1 MSKRRVLI
9 GGALALLA
17 VAVVAGVYVYNEL
30 QPTEMRGSATE
41 EFVPEAGPE
50 KTKKP
55 RLGVP
60 WPTYAYDQQRSH
72 VAAGFDHRPP
82 YRRIWRFDAGDTVE
96 FPPSVGYGNV
106 YVPQQRGDFFAV
118 NGRTGKVV
126 WKKDFKR
133 CAAASP
139 TIAKGVVYQAYM
151 DFSKCPQDRPGA
163 DGFVVAMNAK
173 TGKERW
179 RFKAGPIESSPAL
192 VNGILYFGSWDN
204 RVYAVRARTGKK
216 VWSYQTDDQVN
227 TGAAYANGRIV
238 VGTDAGSIYALSAK
252 SGKLVWRSQ
261 SNSTFGSRE
270 FFYATPTI
278 AYGRVFIGN
287 TDGTMYAYG
296 LKSGN
301 LLWARPSGTYIY
313 SAAAVQDKKVYFG
326 TYDGNF
332 YALDAATGD
341 VRWKQSA
348 PSSVHA
354 APQIMN
360 GIVYYA
366 TCDGCGTTGVRSVKV
381 GPKGSFGLNV
391 KNGKLVWKSKIGK
404 LASPIVADKQRV
416 YAIGQSSVHAL
427 VERKR

>member
-17 VAVVAGVYVYNEL
+17 VAAVAGVYVYNQL
-30 QPTEMRGSATE
+30 QPTEMRGSAAR

-72 VAAGFDHRPP
+72 VAAGFRHRPP

-96 FPPSVGYGNV
+96 YPPSVGYGNV

-118 NGRTGKVV
+118 NGKTGKVV

-179 RFKAGPIESSPAL
+179 RFKAGPVESSPVL

-204 RVYAVRARTGKK
+204 RVYAVKASNGKK
-216 VWSYQTDDQVN
+216 VWSFQADEQVN
-227 TGAAYANGRIV
+227 TGAAYAAGRIV
-238 VGTDAGSIYALSAK
+238 IGTDAGSLYALGAK
-252 SGKLVWRSQ
+252 DGRLIWRAQ

-278 AYGRVFIGN
+278 AYGRVYIGN

-313 SAAAVQDKKVYFG
+313 SAAAVDDRKVYFG

-341 VRWKQSA
+341 VRWKQPA

-354 APQIMN
+354 APTVMN
-360 GIVYYA
+360 GLVYYS

-381 GPKGSFGLNV
+381 GPRGTFGLSV
-391 KNGKLVWKSKIGK
+391 KNGKLMWKSKVGK
-404 LASPIVADKQRV
+404 LASPIVADRERV
-416 YAIGQSSVHAL
+416 YLIGQSSVHAL